1 MRKFKCVVVRSQY
14 QTITI
19 KAKNFADAKDKAR
32 FMFDPDKEYN
42 QYVETYEC
50 NEVPTKEKENV

>member
-1 MRKFKCVVVRSQY
+1 MKTFKCVVVRSQY